1 MNSLR
6 STPVMEGFAVEDD
19 ASCALDED
27 TSGALGV
34 DMLMKYDPLLLLL
47 RLKELQDV
55 IDETLR
61 IGQWLA
67 LEKVGQRRVL
77 IPRG

>member
-1 MNSLR
+1 
-6 STPVMEGFAVEDD
+6 
-19 ASCALDED
+19 
-27 TSGALGV
+27 
-34 DMLMKYDPLLLLL
+34 MKYDPLLLLL